1 MSISQLLKIFTRN
14 KPSLEN
20 YFSVALPTSDEVKR
34 YKVMRSSWIGLNE
47 KLVKQLTRQAI
58 QECGKKLGVYKQG
71 NIILDHEDEIS
82 VLMDYI
88 IFHYRRNNV
97 NAVSRYLALSHHENG
112 SLEMSMLQS
121 MLESFFSIFV
131 VLAVC
136 SGKGVIVGDI
146 ISDNE
151 LFITDIGFGH
161 SAKPNIIDLFP
172 LFFYINQIDRQNP
185 NTIEYFPPRN
195 FSKQRSM
202 WLILI
207 DISSGTSLMFAA
219 NVFPFD
225 KFYMTSGAVL
235 PIPGSLFKEK
245 IDSIIDKFYKDDN
258 ELTPNQEAAF
268 AAQVIRAALQDGVI
282 AKMKYIDV

>member
-1 MSISQLLKIFTRN
+1 MSISQFLKIFTR

-34 YKVMRSSWIGLNE
+34 YKIMRSSWIGLNE

-71 NIILDHEDEIS
+71 NLILDHEDEIS

-161 SAKPNIIDLFP
+161 SAKPN
-172 LFFYINQIDRQNP
+172 
-185 NTIEYFPPRN
+185 
-195 FSKQRSM
+195 M
-202 WLILI
+202 
-207 DISSGTSLMFAA
+207 MFAA

>member
-1 MSISQLLKIFTRN
+1 MSISQFLKIFTR

-34 YKVMRSSWIGLNE
+34 YKIMRSSWIGLNE

-71 NIILDHEDEIS
+71 NLILDHEDEIS

-97 NAVSRYLALSHHENG
+97 NVVSRYLALSHPENG

-131 VLAVC
+131 VLAV
-136 SGKGVIVGDI
+136 SPGKGVIVGDI

-151 LFITDIGFGH
+151 LFITDIGLGH
-161 SAKPNIIDLFP
+161 SAKPN
-172 LFFYINQIDRQNP
+172 
-185 NTIEYFPPRN
+185 
-195 FSKQRSM
+195 M
-202 WLILI
+202 
-207 DISSGTSLMFAA
+207 MFAA

-268 AAQVIRAALQDGVI
+268 AAQVICSALQDGVI
-282 AKMKYIDV
+282 AKMKHIDV